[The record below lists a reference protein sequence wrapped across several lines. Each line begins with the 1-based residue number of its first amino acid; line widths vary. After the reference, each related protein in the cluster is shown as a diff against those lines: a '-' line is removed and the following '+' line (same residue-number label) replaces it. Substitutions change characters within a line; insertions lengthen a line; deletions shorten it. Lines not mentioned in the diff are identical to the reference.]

1 MENNKIYGDTKE
13 SMSRVVNHYQKE
25 ISIIRT
31 GRASKDIL
39 DIVRVDYYGSMV
51 PLNNIA
57 NITSPD
63 PQMILVQPFDT
74 SSLEQIEK
82 AISSSD
88 LGMNPNNDG
97 KVIRLTVPPLT
108 EERRS
113 ELIKLVHKLIEE
125 GRISIRN
132 SRRDSNETLKTA
144 EKNHKISED
153 DLKRSLDNIQE
164 ITNEYINQLNEMQK
178 NKEKEI
184 LI

>member
-1 MENNKIYGDTKE
+1 MEDNIIYSETKE
-13 SMSRVVNHYQKE
+13 NMSKVINHFQKE

-39 DIVRVDYYGSMV
+39 DIVKVDYYGSSV
-51 PLNNIA
+51 PLNTIA

-63 PQMILVQPFDT
+63 PQMILVQPFDV

-82 AISSSD
+82 SIQVAD
-88 LGMNPNNDG
+88 LGMNPSNDG

-113 ELIKLVHKLIEE
+113 ELTKLVHKLIED
-125 GRISIRN
+125 GRIAIRN
-132 SRRDSNETLKTA
+132 IRRDSNDKLKKN
-144 EKNHKISED
+144 EKNHEISED
-153 DLKRSLDNIQE
+153 DLKRALGNIQE
-164 ITNEYINQLNEMQK
+164 ITNQYINQLNEIQK

-184 LI
+184 LG